1 MKLNGN
7 PVWLLV
13 VCLLAMLTSCDP
25 MSSVEYRVRNMTAD
39 TVTVDMYK
47 EIMTSDYRGYYIE
60 QGDSVVQRFVP
71 EDSIYLATVPP
82 GQCLVVNDDWS
93 GLYREEWIVPLWK
106 YVKSI
111 HVGNNQLDSLWWSN
125 EQSWHLKTEGGGFG
139 EGESRYYDLII
150 RG

>member
-1 MKLNGN
+1 MKKNGHLF
-7 PVWLLV
+7 WLLAL
-13 VCLLAMLTSCDP
+13 CLLTILASCDP

-47 EIMTSDYRGYYIE
+47 EIMTSAYRGYFIE
-60 QGDSVVQRFVP
+60 QGDSVVQRVNP
-71 EDSIYLATVPP
+71 EDSIYLATVSP

-111 HVGNNQLDSLWWSN
+111 AVGDTKLDSLWWSN
-125 EQSWHLKTEGGGFG
+125 EQSWHLKKQGGGFG
-139 EGESRYYDLII
+139 EGESRYYDLIL
-150 RG
+150 RD